1 LNKINMKGQIML
13 TKSGWRTLGR
23 VTIDTGRLLLIDPIH
38 VGGDW
43 DMPVDS
49 EFPLPWE
56 KAVAVSTS
64 TGMGD
69 GLYTVQGRYC
79 REWLAEIRIVFIDDE
94 GCHTGIF
101 ATTDEDVPTGLRL
114 RRRQGRGGRQSG
126 LPADRSLLSRSG
138 GRNSVQAP
146 AGDFPPVRV
155 PPRQLA

>member
-1 LNKINMKGQIML
+1 MKGQIML

-101 ATTDEDVPTGLRL
+101 ATTDEDVPTGPTTQEEARA
-114 RRRQGRGGRQSG
+114 RRPPKRPARGSK
-126 LPADRSLLSRSG
+126 PAVKKRRKK
-138 GRNSVQAP
+138 
-146 AGDFPPVRV
+146 
-155 PPRQLA
+155 